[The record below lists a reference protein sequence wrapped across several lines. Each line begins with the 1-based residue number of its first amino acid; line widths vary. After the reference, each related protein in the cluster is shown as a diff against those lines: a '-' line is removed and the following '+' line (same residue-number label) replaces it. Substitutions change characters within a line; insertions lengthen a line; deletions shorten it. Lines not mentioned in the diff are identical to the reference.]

1 MDFLPK
7 DIVKMIYRKKH
18 ELEFADSLEKIEDI
32 EHEMAGNSTR
42 INQTFYVYHNN
53 LIVNDRHILI
63 TIQNYNKFTRIQDVI
78 FDGCKKTI
86 VYTFYLS
93 DIQLEILNYDFDA

>member
-1 MDFLPK
+1 MDILPK
-7 DIVKMIYRKKH
+7 EIVNMIYRKKH
-18 ELEFADSLEKIEDI
+18 ELEFAGSLEKIEEI
-32 EHEMAGNSTR
+32 EYEMAENSTR

-78 FDGCKKTI
+78 MDGYKKTI
-86 VYTFYLS
+86 VYTFKLS
-93 DIQLEILNYDFDA
+93 DLQLEILSYDFSA